1 MIFGILF
8 CVVVMV
14 VPSVCVFAKANKDV
28 VMDRTIYVGTKQNW
42 GVINARSLRDLPRGT
57 AVYYLFF
64 I

>member
-28 VMDRTIYVGTKQNW
+28 VMDRTIYVGTKQN
-42 GVINARSLRDLPRGT
+42 
-57 AVYYLFF
+57 
-64 I
+64 